1 MRFEFNR
8 TGAERKALVQA
19 MGEILEVKP
28 KYLGMPT
35 AAYQVDYF
43 HIDKT
48 GAVEFDDRADSEEI
62 ENLLE
67 RLAERGIVAAPAETA
82 QEGGTAE
89 ESADAENKAE
99 EPETEAQGADLGL
112 TVAMPR
118 DSFTDAAL
126 ENLRK
131 LVDSKG
137 SLIKKALAVSSL
149 PIEADGEKVSFPW
162 FAEGQDSESGKAYT
176 HFIAAICDMARNQKR
191 ITAKEKPAD
200 NEKYA
205 FRCFLLR
212 LGFIGAEYKVE
223 RKILLKNLSG
233 SSAFKNGEP
242 KSETL
247 RPEPVN
253 PAMRVDAGEHPEL
266 TEELLDEI
274 LIQQVNAGMGGAAD
288 GISE

>member
-28 KYLGMPT
+28 RYLGMPT
-35 AAYQVDYF
+35 AAYEVDYF
-43 HIDKT
+43 HIDRT

-62 ENLLE
+62 ENLME
-67 RLAERGIVAAPAETA
+67 RLAERGIIAAPAETA
-82 QEGGTAE
+82 QEGGAAGETAE
-89 ESADAENKAE
+89 PENHAET
-99 EPETEAQGADLGL
+99 PEIAPQEANAGL

-118 DSFTDAAL
+118 ESFTDAAL

-131 LVDSKG
+131 LVDAKG
-137 SLIKKALAVSSL
+137 SLVKKALAADSL
-149 PIEADGEKVSFPW
+149 PIETDGEKVSFPW
-162 FAEGQDSESGKAYT
+162 FAEGQDSESVKAYT
-176 HFIAAICDMARNQKR
+176 HFIAALCDMARNQKR

-212 LGFIGAEYKVE
+212 LGFIGAEYKGE

-233 SSAFKNGEP
+233 SSAFKNGGRKE
-242 KSETL
+242 
-247 RPEPVN
+247 
-253 PAMRVDAGEHPEL
+253 
-266 TEELLDEI
+266 
-274 LIQQVNAGMGGAAD
+274 AD
-288 GISE
+288 SNEISE